1 MEIAYKI
8 PFPQICINLKTKV
21 LFFKSKVE
29 VSHTMFFY
37 LLFLLWRLK
46 LNCWGRDVSTDLWL
60 PVSVIA
66 RPFRALATKK
76 RSVLAVRMLTGI
88 LDSTVDS
95 LMFRTTVHYL
105 ISHISYI
112 SELWIKQIESR
123 FWPLDIQLSLWI
135 KLRET
140 LCKEKVFNVVT
151 SNCPEFNVSILLL
164 RRIWHS
170 RRKFNLENSIEPYC
184 YKWS

>member
-105 ISHISYI
+105 ISHISCLI
-112 SELWIKQIESR
+112 SHIYLSSESSKQSQDSDLWIY
-123 FWPLDIQLSLWI
+123 
-135 KLRET
+135 
-140 LCKEKVFNVVT
+140 
-151 SNCPEFNVSILLL
+151 NCD
-164 RRIWHS
+164 
-170 RRKFNLENSIEPYC
+170 YG
-184 YKWS
+184 